1 MTLKAP
7 LPFVTDS
14 VPKLILDTNI
24 WLDWLVFTDTL
35 ITPIQHAVFDKTA
48 HLVGT
53 QTMCDE
59 LADVLTRPYLSERFA
74 QRFDHIDSAIAV
86 WLEHTQLVEAA
97 PCATLRCKDAD
108 DQMFVDLALAST
120 PTILVS
126 KDRAV
131 LSLAKRAR
139 RRGETLIIHPKDWPA
154 LVRDPEFAAP

>member
-1 MTLKAP
+1 MTFKAP
-7 LPFVTDS
+7 LPFAIDR

-35 ITPIQHAVFDKTA
+35 IAPIQQAVFKKTVQ
-48 HLVGT
+48 LVGT

-59 LADVLTRPYLSERFA
+59 LADVLTRSYLAERFA
-74 QRFDHIDSAIAV
+74 QRFERIDSAIAV

-97 PCATLRCKDAD
+97 PCATLHCKDAD
-108 DQMFVDLALAST
+108 DQMFVDLALAAT
-120 PTILVS
+120 PAILVS

-139 RRGETLIIHPKDWPA
+139 GRGETLIIHPKDWPA
-154 LVRDPEFAAP
+154 LVCNP